1 MMKRQSI
8 QEEDPTVK
16 KLMMAAVLGML
27 VAACGGAAEVVEQ
40 AGEAIDDLGDE
51 SVFSMEVGLCFD
63 DEADAADEVS
73 SVPDVPCD
81 EPHDNEVFALIQYT
95 GETFPGADAM
105 QAEAVDLCIG
115 EFEGYVGLAYEE
127 SELEVFPLVPTQAS
141 WDGGDREI
149 VCALYA
155 LDLSQLTGSMK
166 GAAR

>member
-1 MMKRQSI
+1 MSQSWSI
-8 QEEDPTVK
+8 EVDDETSVDRGRGSNVK
-16 KLMMAAVLGML
+16 KMIVGIVLGML
-27 VAACGGAAEVVEQ
+27 LAACSQ
-40 AGEAIDDLGDE
+40 
-51 SVFSMEVGLCFD
+51 SVFSMEVGLCFN

-73 SVPDVPCD
+73 SVPDVPCE

-95 GETFPGADAM
+95 GETFPGPDAM

-115 EFEGYVGLAYEE
+115 EFEGYVGLPYEE
-127 SELEVFPLVPTQAS
+127 SELDVYPLVPTQAS

-166 GAAR
+166 GSAR